1 MQKRTLANGN
11 LEVSA
16 IGLGYTAGQQADD
29 EKNGDGPH

>member
-16 IGLGYTAGQQADD
+16 IGLGYTAGQQPDA
-29 EKNGDGPH
+29 EENGDGPH